1 MDFITALKTAVID
14 LFKSANRADALAVA
28 DVLSRWGLDFGYNQ
42 NGNVTDWKTIKG
54 ETQSRVSLT
63 KYLDGTQGI
72 VVNRMNALDAKHAF
86 LSAVHG
92 AILAWRRDAGAKDA
106 KGRERLIDADF
117 TALAG
122 YIGLSKVADE
132 RTVIKDGKETKVKV
146 SDTARRFWYGSSA
159 ALDKVIDAF
168 VANAPEMPTGYVG
181 TEERHVIGTTLLPA
195 VATLA
200 NGTKAPVLVRIG
212 SYTAAE
218 NAIAKGEAKTNSA
231 LDTFEEYCAN
241 DSFAFNFKNKGY
253 KMLTAFSKA
262 RKEALAQAEAEKLAA
277 EEAAAQPKQQKK
289 AAKVA

>member
-1 MDFITALKTAVID
+1 MDFITALKSAVID

-146 SDTARRFWYGSSA
+146 SDTARRYWYGSSA

-168 VANAPEMPTGYVG
+168 VASAPEMPTGYVG

-218 NAIAKGEAKTNSA
+218 NAIAKGEAKSNTA
-231 LDTFEEYCAN
+231 LDLFETYCAN
-241 DSFAFNFKNKGY
+241 SSFEFNFKNKGY
-253 KMLTAFSKA
+253 KMLTAFVKDRKVKA
-262 RKEALAQAEAEKLAA
+262 DADAVAKAEAE
-277 EEAAAQPKQQKK
+277 EQPKPAKK
-289 AAKVA
+289 AAKAA